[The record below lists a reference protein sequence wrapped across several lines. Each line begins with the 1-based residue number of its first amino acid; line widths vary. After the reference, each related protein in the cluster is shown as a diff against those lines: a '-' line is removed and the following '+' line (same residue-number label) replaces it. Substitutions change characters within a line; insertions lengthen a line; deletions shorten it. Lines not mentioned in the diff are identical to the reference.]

1 MSCYCFINGQILP
14 VDKATIH
21 ISDLG
26 FLRSYAVFDFL
37 RTYNGKPFRLK
48 DHYARFSN
56 SARELRLTLKY
67 SEEDIKQI
75 IEKLLSKSELKEAGV
90 RLLLTGGY
98 STDSMNITEPNFLI
112 IVEEL
117 PEYSP
122 EIYKKGV
129 KLITYEYQRDIPLV
143 KSTHYLNAIKLQPIV
158 KEQNAYDMLYCHKN
172 EVLEVPRN
180 NFFIFKGG
188 TLITPKENVLLG
200 ITRKVV
206 LELAENSFNIE
217 ERKVY
222 VSELKVSD
230 EAFLCGT
237 SKRIIP
243 VVQVDDYKIKEG
255 KVGENTLL
263 LMRLFD
269 EYIQSEIKN

>member
-48 DHYARFSN
+48 DHSARFSN

-67 SEEDIKQI
+67 SEEEIKHI
-75 IEKLLSKSELKEAGV
+75 IEELLSKSKLKEAGI

-98 STDSMNITEPNFLI
+98 SPDSMNITEPNFLI
-112 IVEEL
+112 ILEEL
-117 PEYSP
+117 SEPGP

-129 KLITYEYQRDIPLV
+129 KLITYQYQRDIPAV
-143 KSTHYLNAIKLQPIV
+143 KSTLYLNAIKLQPLM
-158 KEQNAYDMLYCHKN
+158 KKQNAFDLLYCYKD
-172 EVLEVPRN
+172 EVLENPRN
-180 NFFIFKGG
+180 NFFIFKRD

-206 LELAENSFNIE
+206 LELAEGFFNIE

-255 KVGENTLL
+255 KVGENTLR
-263 LMRLFD
+263 MMQLFD
-269 EYIQSEIKN
+269 EYIQLENKN